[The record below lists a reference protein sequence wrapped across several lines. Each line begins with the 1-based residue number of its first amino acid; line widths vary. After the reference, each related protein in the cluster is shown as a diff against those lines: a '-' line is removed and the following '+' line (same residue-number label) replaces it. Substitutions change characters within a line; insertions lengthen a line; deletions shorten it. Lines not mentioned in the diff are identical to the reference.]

1 MFYSANIYFSL
12 QCARQSNQCCKEYK
26 GEKGTTLILFK
37 NANEY
42 VDMVLKWS
50 TSSNYFLLLNQWY
63 NAFIFWNLWLEM
75 KNQLLYHILIIQLVN
90 ECCVCPH
97 YIKYFIISTIL
108 ILNKWV
114 VKLVSKLQ
122 AVKKCKYL
130 EDKRA
135 D

>member
-1 MFYSANIYFSL
+1 MSHSANIYYSL
-12 QCARQSNQCCKEYK
+12 QCARHSNRCCKEHK
-26 GEKGTTLILFK
+26 GEYGTTLTLFK
-37 NANEY
+37 NASEY

-50 TSSNYFLLLNQWY
+50 TSSSFFFFLNQWC
-63 NAFIFWNLWLEM
+63 NAFIFWNLWLET

-90 ECCVCPH
+90 KCCVCSN
-97 YIKYFIISTIL
+97 YIKYFIISKIL

-122 AVKKCKYL
+122 AVKKYKYF